1 MNYLLI
7 CLISYLLGSFPT
19 ALILVKIVT
28 KKDVRSSES
37 GNMGAMNTLRIVKK
51 EKGLKIAIFS
61 FLFVWLFDCFKAIIA
76 TYLSQKFNLNFIA
89 ATTLATFFVILGH
102 NYPIWLK
109 GKGGRGAACFMGI
122 LMYFR
127 FSIFLY
133 WLLIIFLSS
142 LITEVIFRIFNHQK
156 INSKIIFQSISD
168 QIIGRLI
175 GELIA
180 IPIISLIEPK
190 LFWPVLFGSILIILR
205 HQTRLLKQIS
215 SLKNKM

>member
-1 MNYLLI
+1 MNYILI
-7 CLISYLLGSFPT
+7 CFISYFLGSIPT

-37 GNMGAMNTLRIVKK
+37 GNMGAMNTLRITKK
-51 EKGLKIAIFS
+51 EKGLVVAIFS
-61 FLFVWLFDCFKAIIA
+61 FLFVWLFDCFKAA
-76 TYLSQKFNLNFIA
+76 TAIYLSLKFNLNFTIT
-89 ATTLATFFVILGH
+89 TTLSTFFIILGH
-102 NYPIWLK
+102 NYPILLK

-133 WLLIIFLSS
+133 WLLIIFLTS
-142 LITEVIFRIFNHQK
+142 LITEIIFRVFKHQK
-156 INSKIIFQSISD
+156 ITSKIIFQSISD

-205 HQTRLLKQIS
+205 HKTRLQKQIF

>member
-7 CLISYLLGSFPT
+7 CLISYLLGSIPT
-19 ALILVKIVT
+19 ALILVKIIT
-28 KKDVRSSES
+28 KKDVRSGES
-37 GNMGAMNTLRIVKK
+37 GNMGAMNTLRITKK
-51 EKGLKIAIFS
+51 EKGLVVAIFS
-61 FLFVWLFDCFKAIIA
+61 FLFVWLFDCFKAAIA
-76 TYLSQKFNLNFIA
+76 IHFSLKFNLNFI
-89 ATTLATFFVILGH
+89 TTITLSTFFVILGH

-142 LITEVIFRIFNHQK
+142 LITEIIFRIFKHQQ

-190 LFWPVLFGSILIILR
+190 LFWPILFGSILIILR
-205 HQTRLLKQIS
+205 HQKRLSKQLS
-215 SLKNKM
+215 SL